1 MLAGAGAVQA
11 VQAVQDETGGH
22 KRSAEE
28 EGEGEEAKRA
38 RGE

>member
-11 VQAVQDETGGH
+11 VQTVHDETGGH